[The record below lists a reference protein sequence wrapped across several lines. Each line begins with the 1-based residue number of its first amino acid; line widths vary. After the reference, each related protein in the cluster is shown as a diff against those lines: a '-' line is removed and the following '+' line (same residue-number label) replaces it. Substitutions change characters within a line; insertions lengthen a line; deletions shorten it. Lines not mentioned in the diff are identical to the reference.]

1 MVSFVI
7 DSSNHLSHCR
17 AHPYTP
23 FDPEKQKINCTNI
36 IMSDGKRHIES
47 QHHCFL
53 CGRSDK
59 IKLTCSYQ
67 AKNNNSGCKY
77 RFHATCARQAGLQVN
92 IQDDSSIMCFIHM
105 NNNFNL
111 RAFMEDMIEPEK
123 KRSGNDLRR
132 SSLPM
137 SFECAASIFNNGIRV
152 LNCLGWAWQWAKWWV
167 AHGDSWEPL
176 LEEGQVE
183 SKMTKEELKI
193 VDSTPSSRRYDAR
206 RCRLIAFSAALR
218 NRDYDRLE
226 GDDHVALSNAL
237 QAIVNTSSL
246 VGPLSTKEK
255 DFFVEWLGR
264 VYRSKSHLLGFGDN
278 KIPVAEAWSEESTV
292 YYPDKTPKFEL
303 GKKSLP
309 GKVESNNISDDIDDF
324 FENESE
330 ISPSGA
336 LQEQSKTPKKKKGGN
351 TPIKEMRSENSSSG
365 SLEKSPA
372 KRSQRRSP
380 LSEGKFQVQ
389 SKVVP
394 SKKGRPTKKD
404 FGNMFL
410 NKESCCV
417 PLEQGSSTQKT
428 KRKRGRPPKKKVDEV
443 LDSKD
448 GNMPPTEI
456 DTTELPIVKRA
467 HIDYSGSGNEPIEM
481 KDSNTDVA
489 LDKKPEST
497 ALHDNYQN
505 H

>member
-1 MVSFVI
+1 
-7 DSSNHLSHCR
+7 
-17 AHPYTP
+17 
-23 FDPEKQKINCTNI
+23 
-36 IMSDGKRHIES
+36 MSDGKRHIES
-47 QHHCFL
+47 QHQCFL

-67 AKNNNSGCKY
+67 AKKNNCGCKY
-77 RFHATCARQAGLQVN
+77 RFHATCARQAGLQIN
-92 IQDDSSIMCFIHM
+92 IQDDPPVIMCFIHM

-132 SSLPM
+132 SSMPM

-193 VDSTPSSRRYDAR
+193 VDSTPSSRRSDAR

-218 NRDYDRLE
+218 NRDYDKLD
-226 GDDHVALSNAL
+226 GDDLGALSNAL

-246 VGPLSTKEK
+246 VGPLSAKEK

-264 VYRSKSHLLGFGDN
+264 VYRSKSHLLGLGDN
-278 KIPVAEAWSEESTV
+278 KIPVAEAWSEGSFV
-292 YYPDKTPKFEL
+292 YYPDQTPKFEL

-309 GKVESNNISDDIDDF
+309 GKVESNDLSDDIDDF
-324 FENESE
+324 FENENE

-336 LQEQSKTPKKKKGGN
+336 LQEKLKTPKKKKGGN
-351 TPIKEMRSENSSSG
+351 TPSEEMRSGDSSSD
-365 SLEKSPA
+365 SLKKSPS
-372 KRSQRRSP
+372 KQSRRRSP
-380 LSEGKFQVQ
+380 LSEGNVQVHTR
-389 SKVVP
+389 VVSP
-394 SKKGRPTKKD
+394 KKGRSPKKD
-404 FGNMFL
+404 LGNMLL
-410 NKESCCV
+410 NQESCGV
-417 PLEQGSSTQKT
+417 PLEQGNSAKTT

-443 LDSKD
+443 LNIEDD
-448 GNMPPTEI
+448 AMPPTAI
-456 DTTELPIVKRA
+456 DTTELPFVKRA
-467 HIDYSGSGNEPIEM
+467 RTHDPGSGNEPIEM
-481 KDSNTDVA
+481 KESNTDV
-489 LDKKPEST
+489 DIEKKTESAT
-497 ALHDNYQN
+497 LHTT
-505 H
+505 